1 LTQGRQFDGRLN
13 ELLNN
18 PFSGYAPLHAVHKIP
33 NSASFRDMTNPT
45 IRDSVLQAVSEV
57 LGTPNG
63 TILLHEP
70 YFPEQAW
77 TYVKECLDT
86 RWVSSAG
93 KYVSEF
99 ENRLAEMT
107 GSKRAVAVVNGT
119 AALQVSLILA
129 GVNRDDE
136 VICPAL
142 TFVATANAISH
153 SGAIPHFVDVCE
165 SRLAISPLA
174 LENRLQEIARR
185 EGDRV
190 INRMTGRRIGAV
202 CVMHC
207 FGHPADLDS
216 LAEVCERYGLPLV
229 EDAAE
234 SLGSYYKGQHTGRH
248 GQLAAVSFNGNKI
261 VTTGGGG
268 AILTDRDDLA
278 DRAKHL
284 TTTGKLPH
292 AWQFNHDA
300 VAWNYRLPNLNAALG
315 LAQLEVMDKLLVA
328 KRELAV
334 RYERA
339 FAGLGCGKFLK
350 EPADSQSNYWLNAL
364 VLNPEFAGN
373 QEELLEALNQKGF
386 QSRPL
391 WTPMHHLPMYRGC
404 PQGELSVTDSLFRRV
419 INVPS
424 SATLLL
430 K

>member
-1 LTQGRQFDGRLN
+1 MSPN
-13 ELLNN
+13 AYCE
-18 PFSGYAPLHAVHKIP
+18 AV
-33 NSASFRDMTNPT
+33 
-45 IRDSVLQAVSEV
+45 IRTMSDVVGHPVVS
-57 LGTPNG
+57 
-63 TILLHEP
+63 ILLHEP

-99 ENRLAEMT
+99 ENQLARLT

-119 AALQVSLILA
+119 AALQVCLTLL
-129 GVNRDDE
+129 GVTREDE

-153 SGAIPHFVDVCE
+153 CGAVPHFVDVCE
-165 SRLAISPLA
+165 DRLAISPQA
-174 LENRLQEIARR
+174 LESRLQEVAVSS
-185 EGDRV
+185 GDRV
-190 INRMTGRRIGAV
+190 INRTTGRRIAAV

-207 FGHPADLDS
+207 FGHPAELDS
-216 LAEVCERYGLPLV
+216 LSAVCERFGLPLV

-248 GQLAAVSFNGNKI
+248 GRLAAISFNGNKI

-268 AILTDRDDLA
+268 AILTDHDQLA

-292 AWQFNHDA
+292 TWQFNHDS

-315 LAQLEVMDKLLVA
+315 LAQLEVLDQLLAA
-328 KRELAV
+328 KRELAR
-334 RYERA
+334 RYEQA
-339 FAGLGCGKFLK
+339 SKDLGFAKFLK

-364 VLNPEFAGN
+364 VLNPEHAGA
-373 QEELLEALNQKGF
+373 QELLLEALNQQGF

-391 WTPMHHLPMYRGC
+391 WTPMHHLPMYRDC
-404 PQGELSVTDSLFRRV
+404 PQGELSVTDSLFQRV
-419 INVPS
+419 INIPS
-424 SATLLL
+424 SANLIL

>member
-1 LTQGRQFDGRLN
+1 MTIPLTHT
-13 ELLNN
+13 
-18 PFSGYAPLHAVHKIP
+18 SI
-33 NSASFRDMTNPT
+33 
-45 IRDSVLQAVSEV
+45 LQAVTNV
-57 LGTPNG
+57 LGIPND

-70 YFPEQAW
+70 YFPKQAW
-77 TYVKECLDT
+77 TYVRECLDT

-93 KYVSEF
+93 KYVGEF
-99 ENRLAEMT
+99 ENRLAEIT

-119 AALQVSLILA
+119 AALQVSLTLA
-129 GVNRDDE
+129 GVNRDEE

-153 SGAIPHFVDVCE
+153 CGAVPHFVDVCE
-165 SRLAISPLA
+165 NRLAISPSA
-174 LENRLQEIARR
+174 LENRLQEIASKDG
-185 EGDRV
+185 ERV

-207 FGHPADLDS
+207 FGHPADMDS
-216 LAEVCERYGLPLV
+216 LAEICGRFGLPLV

-234 SLGSYYKGQHTGRH
+234 SLGSYYKGKHTGRH

-268 AILTDRDDLA
+268 AILTDRDELA

-284 TTTGKLPH
+284 TTTAKLPH

-328 KRELAV
+328 KRELAR
-334 RYERA
+334 RYQHA
-339 FAGLGCGKFLK
+339 FAELEWGKFLT

-364 VLNPEFAGN
+364 VLHPEFAGK

-404 PQGELSVTDSLFRRV
+404 PRGELSITDSLFRRV
-419 INVPS
+419 INLPS
-424 SATLLL
+424 SALLMM

>member
-1 LTQGRQFDGRLN
+1 
-13 ELLNN
+13 
-18 PFSGYAPLHAVHKIP
+18 
-33 NSASFRDMTNPT
+33 MTNPS
-45 IRDSVLQAVSEV
+45 IRDSVLHAVTEV
-57 LGTPNG
+57 LGTPSE
-63 TILLHEP
+63 TLLLHEP

-99 ENRLAEMT
+99 ENRLAELT

-119 AALQVSLILA
+119 AALQVSLTLA
-129 GVNRDDE
+129 GVERGDE

-153 SGAIPHFVDVCE
+153 AGAVPHFVDVCE
-165 SRLAISPLA
+165 RRLAISPEA
-174 LENRLQEIARR
+174 LENRLR
-185 EGDRV
+185 EVAQKHASGV
-190 INRMTGRRIGAV
+190 LNRNTGRRIGAV

-207 FGHPADLDS
+207 FGHPADLDA
-216 LAEVCERYGLPLV
+216 LAEICQRFDLPLV

-234 SLGSYYKGQHTGRH
+234 SLGSYYKGRHTGRH
-248 GQLAAVSFNGNKI
+248 GLMAAVSFNGNKI

-268 AILTDRDDLA
+268 AILTDDNQLA

-292 AWQFNHDA
+292 PWQFNHDS

-315 LAQLEVMDKLLVA
+315 LAQLEVLDQLLLA
-328 KRELAV
+328 KRELAR
-334 RYERA
+334 RYEEA
-339 FAGLGCGKFLK
+339 FRGQRYCEFLK
-350 EPADSQSNYWLNAL
+350 EPADGQSNYWLNAL
-364 VLNPEFAGN
+364 VLNPEYACA
-373 QEELLEALNQKGF
+373 QEELLTALNEQGF

-391 WTPMHHLPMYRGC
+391 WTPMHHLPMYQGC
-404 PQGELSVTDSLFRRV
+404 PRGDLTISDSLFQRV
-419 INVPS
+419 INIPS

-430 K
+430 NKQKLAAIQKTSAANLG